1 VTDRTKLIIAITA
14 GLIGLALA
22 IFATIVAVNARNTAE
37 SDASV
42 QAEVSREVEKR
53 LGEELRK
60 QSEKEQRQISSAE
73 RFIQTLSKDERKA
86 FRQIANLNGSVGALR
101 REVDQMESNQA
112 NEYSS
117 LDKRVTRIENQI
129 RQIQRKLDSVGG

>member
-42 QAEVSREVEKR
+42 QAEVSREVEQR